1 MISGYS
7 TPPSICLYISL
18 RHCLLKILEE
28 NVKALRISHA
38 FATRVSKSVIPDYYD
53 IVKDPV
59 CIEDIHTSVMY
70 GEYKNKGDFLS
81 DFQKMYKNSVAYNG
95 KNDQL
100 SKDAL
105 TIFNAVKASLK
116 KYQQYVID

>member
-1 MISGYS
+1 MN
-7 TPPSICLYISL
+7 PL
-18 RHCLLKILEE
+18 
-28 NVKALRISHA
+28 
-38 FATRVSKSVIPDYYD
+38 
-53 IVKDPV
+53 
-59 CIEDIHTSVMY
+59 
-70 GEYKNKGDFLS
+70 
-81 DFQKMYKNSVAYNG
+81 QKMYKNSVAYNG